1 MMVDGSVVAWG
12 TSTTVVGA
20 SAYSTY
26 TDITAVVANE
36 GAFAGIAGG
45 DLISYGSRH
54 AGGTANNADRCQQ
67 GDLSCRST
75 AIIGMYA
82 TASAFAALM
91 RDATLY
97 T

>member
-1 MMVDGSVVAWG
+1 MVDGSVVAWG

-54 AGGTANNADRCQQ
+54 AGGAANNADRCQQ
-67 GDLSCRST
+67 GDQSCLST